1 MAGSA
6 VPGWLSAALLGAVG
20 LASGGTALAAQAAG
34 KPADP
39 ATVAPAADAPPSAQM
54 LLYFAEFEDT
64 EGDFVDPLALE
75 SAEAQQL
82 GQKQQPSKDK
92 DQAVDEQA
100 PRTH

>member
-1 MAGSA
+1 
-6 VPGWLSAALLGAVG
+6 
-20 LASGGTALAAQAAG
+20 
-34 KPADP
+34 
-39 ATVAPAADAPPSAQM
+39 M